1 VYLLPRFCSELR
13 DFTCDVALV
22 YLLLQERV
30 LAPDSGPFFENKG
43 PESSEERAR
52 EFRRGVCVYY
62 SSTYYKAVRPPVN
75 NTAGPVTK
83 LFALGEGDSGGP
95 HMCYERRQAET
106 CVD

>member
-43 PESSEERAR
+43 PDASGPESSEE
-52 EFRRGVCVYY
+52 ECVFI
-62 SSTYYKAVRPPVN
+62 TAVPI
-75 NTAGPVTK
+75 TK
-83 LFALGEGDSGGP
+83 LFALLLIILQDL
-95 HMCYERRQAET
+95 
-106 CVD
+106 